1 MKSRFI
7 LRLISRVALKIKV
20 DFKMRQKPHFI
31 TTQRLIN
38 KVVTD
43 LEDYEAHKD
52 DVIIYDDT

>member
-52 DVIIYDDT
+52 DVII